1 MRKIILFAGILL
13 FLQSCLVSKPKKFT
27 LLYDGQNTGLDK
39 LIKINGAYYNPK
51 ENMAFLFYSDGIF
64 INSGV
69 LSEEHIQSSFSK
81 GSGWDN
87 DKGNASIYGR
97 YIVRGDTII
106 GQEIDK
112 TFTDKGKVYTYRFI
126 ILSENKIKSV
136 RTNQILYFVPIEN
149 RMDSTNWMFKKDW
162 FYKK

>member
-1 MRKIILFAGILL
+1 MKKIVFLASILFI
-13 FLQSCLVSKPKKFT
+13 FQSCLITKPKKFT
-27 LLYDGQNTGLDK
+27 LLYDGENTGLDK
-39 LIKINGAYYNPK
+39 LIKMNGAYYDTQQ
-51 ENMAFLFYSDGIF
+51 NMAILFYPDGIF

-69 LSEEHIQSSFSK
+69 LNKGHIQYSYSK

-106 GQEIDK
+106 GQKIDK
-112 TFTDKGKVYTYRFI
+112 TFTDKGKVYTYKYVI
-126 ILSENKIKSV
+126 VSEDKIKSV
-136 RTNQILYFVPIEN
+136 STNQILYFVPIEN